1 MLLDKCRGKHLHN
14 HLFQML
20 LVVSLS
26 ASEQD
31 LAAAARSQLC
41 NAQIPASSHQKAPD
55 PGAAWSHLSFYHNG
69 VKPAFPP
76 PLTPAEASR
85 EEKREYMDIAGITFL
100 GICNADGLGEAGLAK
115 ASPTPSSEGWDGEI
129 PEHQWHQFSFCTTGI
144 RSLLPLNQA
153 TSATK
158 MLHRRCHAAAP
169 ATYRNIKV
177 LLSCRV
183 NSSNALS
190 KG

>member
-1 MLLDKCRGKHLHN
+1 MLLEKCRGKHLHH

-20 LVVSLS
+20 LVASLS

-31 LAAAARSQLC
+31 LAAAARSPLR
-41 NAQIPASSHQKAPD
+41 NAQNPASSHQKAPY
-55 PGAAWSHLSFYHNG
+55 PGAAWSHLHFHHNG

-76 PLTPAEASR
+76 PPTPTEASG
-85 EEKREYMDIAGITFL
+85 EEERKYIDIANITFL
-100 GICNADGLGEAGLAK
+100 GICNAEGLGEAGLAK
-115 ASPTPSSEGWDGEI
+115 APPAPSSDGWVGEI
-129 PEHQWHQFSFCTTGI
+129 SEHQWHQFSFCTTGI
-144 RSLLPLNQA
+144 RSLPPLNQA
-153 TSATK
+153 TSATE
-158 MLHRRCHAAAP
+158 MLHRRCHAVAP